1 MEFHIDF
8 KKDFSAV
15 LEDAAASG
23 FSRPLA
29 SMLYA
34 AAPDGTRSIT
44 LRAERVGKHLYNGS
58 VHFCDIKGIGY
69 SKSLGNCLSI
79 ETPELKLAEL
89 VMELMAPE
97 AEERGTPG

>member
-1 MEFHIDF
+1 MIYHIDF
-8 KKDFSAV
+8 KQDFQEI
-15 LEDAAASG
+15 LEAANASG

-44 LRAERVGKHLYNGS
+44 LKAERVGKNLYSGF

-69 SKSLGNCLSI
+69 SKPLDNFLAM
-79 ETPELKLAEL
+79 ETPQLKLAEL
-89 VMELMAPE
+89 AMELMVMQVPE
-97 AEERGTPG
+97 

>member
-8 KKDFSAV
+8 KKDFSAI
-15 LEDAAASG
+15 LEDANASG

-58 VHFCDIKGIGY
+58 VHFCDIKGSGY

-89 VMELMAPE
+89 AMELMVMRVSE
-97 AEERGTPG
+97 